1 MEGPKDDTML
11 VSIKE
16 FSDFTGVKQSVL
28 RYYDDIGL
36 FRPAS
41 RGENNYRY
49 YSLSQ
54 IQSIKLIDML
64 RELNI
69 PLKNIENLMETRSP
83 ESIVELLIHHEVE
96 LTGELRALQESFS
109 LIHNLRTLI
118 QNGIPNKDDE
128 ISVKF
133 EEERRISLGPV
144 TDFRPNETYHRVYS
158 NYYRIARNQRINL
171 GYHIGGYFDTLE
183 EYFNAP
189 GHPKRF
195 YSTDPNGLDVKPA
208 GTYLVGHT
216 RGDYGEPGDLP
227 ERLKRFIEDNG
238 VKVIGP
244 CYNLYPHNEVCL
256 KDPKEY
262 LSRIAIRVTTDSV
275 RNVKGG
281 KS

>member
-1 MEGPKDDTML
+1 MEGPRDDSML

-54 IQSIKLIDML
+54 IQTIKLIDML

-69 PLKNIENLMETRSP
+69 PLKKIENLMETRSP

-96 LTGELRALQESFS
+96 LTTELRALQESFS

-118 QNGIPNKDDE
+118 QNGIPSDDSE
-128 ISVKF
+128 ITMKF
-133 EEERRISLGPV
+133 EEEQRISLGPV

-171 GYHIGGYFDTLE
+171 GYHIGGYFDTFE
-183 EYFNAP
+183 EFFASP

-208 GTYLVGHT
+208 GTYLVGYT
-216 RGDYGEPGDLP
+216 RGDYGDAKDLP
-227 ERLKRFIEDNG
+227 GRLKKFIETNK

-244 CYNLYPHNEVCL
+244 CYNLFPLNEVCL
-256 KDPKEY
+256 KDPEDY
-262 LSRIAIRVTTDSV
+262 LSRVAIRITPDSV
-275 RNVKGG
+275 RNHKID
-281 KS
+281 